1 MRTVFRLIP
10 AAAGL
15 AAMFLMA
22 GCDKL
27 RSRDQQNQGVHD
39 FASAKYS
46 DAVEHFTKA
55 AQLDP
60 TNSTAVSYLATAYY
74 AQWIPGADS
83 PQNHEFA
90 SHARE
95 EFKKVLE
102 LNPKDS
108 TALQYLGNM
117 AYQEAL
123 PLADDQKVAKF
134 AEAADWFHKEIDA
147 KPDDKQAYYY
157 LGVIAYGKWH
167 QQLGQA
173 ELKLNMKSDDPGPL
187 KDKKVKDQLRQD
199 YGPIVDQGIA
209 DLKKAIDIDHDY
221 ADAMVYEQL
230 LIREKAY
237 LDDDRAEYDKDV
249 ALADQIRDQS
259 MDAKRRNDAKAA
271 AAASTGG
278 IVQDEAK

>member
-1 MRTVFRLIP
+1 MRTFLRFIP

-39 FASAKYS
+39 FGSAKYS

-55 AQLDP
+55 VQLDP

-74 AQWIPGADS
+74 AQWIPGAES
-83 PQNHEFA
+83 PQNKEFA
-90 SHARE
+90 DHARE
-95 EFKKVLE
+95 EFKKVLD
-102 LNPKDS
+102 LNPKDT
-108 TALQYLGNM
+108 TALSYLGNM

-123 PLADDQKVAKF
+123 PLPDDQKIAKF
-134 AEAADWFHKEIDA
+134 NEAADWFHKQLEAD
-147 KPDDKQAYYY
+147 PNNKQAYYY

-167 QQLGQA
+167 PQLMLA
-173 ELKLNMKSDDPGPL
+173 ELNLHMKSDEPGPL

-237 LDDDRAEYDKDV
+237 LDDDRQDYDKEV
-249 ALADQIRDQS
+249 AMADQIRDQS

-271 AAASTGG
+271 QAASTGG